1 MSAML
6 EPILTDEQRALLAEE
21 RELLAEVATGLERAE
36 AAADDLRTLSDSVQ
50 QLDEL
55 FLLIVVGEF
64 NAGKSALINALLG
77 ERVLAEGVTPTTA
90 KIHRLVWGETFERR
104 PSGALGELIT
114 APVETLRQLSIVDTP
129 GTNALDRAHEALT
142 TDFVPRAD
150 LVLFVTSA
158 DRPLS
163 ESERLFLESIR
174 DWGKKVVMAINK
186 IDILRSE
193 EDVLEV
199 VRYVSEHA
207 KRLLGLEPEVLPLSA
222 LRAAE
227 AQAAGDQPA
236 LEASGLP
243 ALARF
248 LRRTLDSVELL
259 QLKLGNPLGVAGHLL
274 ADSVSSVEVRRAV
287 LADDLNTIDD
297 IERQTAAWVE
307 DVQREFSLRLADVDN
322 VLLEMEQRGLEYFDD
337 TVRLGRLARLF
348 DRAGLEASFEEKV
361 VAGAPE
367 AVEQKVESLID
378 WLVDS
383 ELGHW
388 QRVVNHV
395 NRRASAHA
403 DRMVGEVG
411 SRFET
416 DRTRL
421 LDTVGRA
428 ARDGLASYDRVAE
441 GRRMSEGLQ
450 KAVTS
455 AAALEVGA
463 VGLGAAVA
471 LAATSTAADIT
482 GLTAAG
488 LMAALGLFVLPHRR
502 RRAKAEFRSRVAAL
516 RAELVK
522 ALSRHFEGEA
532 AQRRRRL
539 EETIAPYTR
548 FVRSESERLAA
559 ERDTLQDLV
568 NRVDDLKARVAA
580 LSA

>member
-1 MSAML
+1 ML

-21 RELLAEVATGLERAE
+21 RELLAEVAAGLERAE
-36 AAADDLRTLSDSVQ
+36 AANDDLRTLSDSVQ

-90 KIHRLVWGETFERR
+90 KIHRLVWGETFERH

-193 EDVLEV
+193 EDVFEV

-207 KRLLGLEPEVLPLSA
+207 KRLLGLAPEVLPLSA

-274 ADSVSSVEVRRAV
+274 AGSVSSVEVRQAV
-287 LADDLNTIDD
+287 LADDLHTIDD

-522 ALSRHFEGEA
+522 ALSSHFEGEA

-539 EETIAPYTR
+539 DETIAPYTR

-559 ERDTLQDLV
+559 ERDTLQDLG
-568 NRVDDLKARVAA
+568 NRVDELKARVAA